1 MTISRSDSARGETPV
16 ASPALEA
23 TTSPDARVADARRA
37 EPDADWENHKAAL
50 VRRLKRVEGQVRGL
64 QAMIERDA
72 ECEDIAV
79 QMSAARKALDRTFY
93 TLLSCV
99 IEREL
104 NCRQLDADDARAR
117 LKYATELLARY
128 G

>member
-1 MTISRSDSARGETPV
+1 MVEESAAESHDET
-16 ASPALEA
+16 
-23 TTSPDARVADARRA
+23 
-37 EPDADWENHKAAL
+37 WETNRAAL

-64 QAMIERDA
+64 QAMLERDA
-72 ECEDIAV
+72 ECEAVAV

-93 TLLSCV
+93 HMLSCV

-104 NCRQLDADDARAR
+104 TCSHIDSADAKER
-117 LKYATELLARY
+117 LRYATELLSRY